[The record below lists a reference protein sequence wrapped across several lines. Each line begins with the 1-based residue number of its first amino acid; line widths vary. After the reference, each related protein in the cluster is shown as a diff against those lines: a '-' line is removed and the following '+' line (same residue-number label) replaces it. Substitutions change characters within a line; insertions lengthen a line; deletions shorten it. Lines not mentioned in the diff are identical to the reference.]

1 MREFSRRPKCLRRL
15 GTDPIAQYR
24 HRRRDVPGAPPSTA
38 TDTLLFVSHTESDR
52 RCVHRQEQFIQD
64 VRIEGRDQGKRNVF
78 SMMNDISFYEPIL
91 AMGAEIGCGAIEDKE
106 DEIIIG
112 LDLGRIA
119 SNFPPTPL
127 QCPRPRAAIRKEM
140 LRLVSISR
148 GTASLE
154 LTPPRDGRWRGRKL
168 VRSTINMARKSKEDH
183 NARLALKEK
192 LGANR
197 MSRAPPAQLR
207 SEEVYIAC

>member
-119 SNFPPTPL
+119 SNFPPPPSMSPAESRHSERNATISEYFE
-127 QCPRPRAAIRKEM
+127 RYGIVRINATSGWKMERAEACAKYDQHGKE
-140 LRLVSISR
+140 
-148 GTASLE
+148 E
-154 LTPPRDGRWRGRKL
+154 
-168 VRSTINMARKSKEDH
+168 
-183 NARLALKEK
+183 
-192 LGANR
+192 
-197 MSRAPPAQLR
+197 
-207 SEEVYIAC
+207 